1 MANLHALPVQ
11 AQRTAQAQ
19 QVVQQ
24 LVAPRYNQQAQS
36 STHRKW
42 TYLLANTISFGD
54 KADFVI
60 TLPKPQT
67 TVLKDWLEKI
77 IVSEQCSLL
86 FVEQL
91 SIDEISYRRIQQL
104 CSLHHVT
111 LINLLPN
118 NKHSAQIV
126 KGPW

>member
-1 MANLHALPVQ
+1 MANLHALPLQ

-24 LVAPRYNQQAQS
+24 LVAPRVNQQAQCS
-36 STHRKW
+36 VKQKW
-42 TYLLANTISFGD
+42 TYLLANSISFGE

-67 TVLKDWLEKI
+67 AVLKDWLEKI

-91 SIDEISYRRIQQL
+91 SIDEISHRRIQHL
-104 CSLHHVT
+104 CTLHNVT
-111 LINLLPN
+111 LVNLLPN
-118 NKHSAQIV
+118 VKAGQV
-126 KGPW
+126 LKGPW

>member
-1 MANLHALPVQ
+1 MANLHALPLQ

-24 LVAPRYNQQAQS
+24 LVAPRVNQQAQS
-36 STHRKW
+36 SVKQKW
-42 TYLLANTISFGD
+42 TYLLANSISFGE

-67 TVLKDWLEKI
+67 AVLKDWLEKI

-91 SIDEISYRRIQQL
+91 SIDEISHRRIQHL
-104 CSLHHVT
+104 CTLHNVT
-111 LINLLPN
+111 LVNLLPN
-118 NKHSAQIV
+118 VKAGQV
-126 KGPW
+126 LKGPW

>member
-11 AQRTAQAQ
+11 AQRNS
-19 QVVQQ
+19 VVQQ
-24 LVAPRYNQQAQS
+24 LVAQRFNQQQS
-36 STHRKW
+36 RAKQKW
-42 TYLLANTISFGD
+42 TYLLANNICFSE

-60 TLPKPQT
+60 TLPKPQGS
-67 TVLKDWLEKI
+67 VLKDWLEKI

-91 SIDEISYRRIQQL
+91 SMDEISYKRIQQL
-104 CSLHHVT
+104 CSVHNVA
-111 LINLLPN
+111 LINLLP
-118 NKHSAQIV
+118 KVKAAQVV